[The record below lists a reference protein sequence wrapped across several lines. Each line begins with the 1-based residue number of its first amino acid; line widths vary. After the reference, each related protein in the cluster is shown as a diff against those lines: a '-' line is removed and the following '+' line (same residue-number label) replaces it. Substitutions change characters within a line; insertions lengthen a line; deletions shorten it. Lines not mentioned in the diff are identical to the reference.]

1 LNLLPLIDTSGIAEG
16 IRNKLGLLVTGAAVV
31 GHKIKE
37 VSKEVQ
43 RVTEKEGRWNIMEK
57 VMNCQVP

>member
-1 LNLLPLIDTSGIAEG
+1 MKDTTGTAED
-16 IRNKLGLLVTGAAVV
+16 IRSKLGLLVTGAAVV

-43 RVTEKEGRWNIMEK
+43 RVTED
-57 VMNCQVP
+57 